1 MAGTYSN
8 LLNSKPFLPAE
19 DQPDLNDD
27 SSSHATPPAPTFAQ
41 PEAQATPTRTDE
53 RNSERTIFR
62 AENRTVSLPLR
73 RPTKRHSF
81 EFYEDQLL
89 QIRKLKM
96 QAEMAGDMISQ
107 SEIVRAALDA
117 YLQDKEI

>member
-8 LLNSKPFLPAE
+8 LLNSKPFSPSGDPLDHQTGGSSQAT
-19 DQPDLNDD
+19 QPV
-27 SSSHATPPAPTFAQ
+27 PTFAQ
-41 PEAQATPTRTDE
+41 PEAQAIATRTDE

-62 AENRTVSLPLR
+62 AENRTVGLPLR

-89 QIRKLKM
+89 RIRKLKM

-117 YLQDKEI
+117 YLQDKAI